1 MKHRTHLPVNS
12 GSLFTPGNGFAAGS
26 IDLSDRLGGYLAV
39 AGMMVWTLSQV
50 VPVEYLWNVQ
60 AARSFARL
68 L

>member
-1 MKHRTHLPVNS
+1 MKTRSHTSLNS
-12 GSLFTPGNGFAAGS
+12 SALFTPDNGFAAGS
-26 IDLSDRLGGYLAV
+26 IDLSDRLGGYLAI
-39 AGMMVWTLSQV
+39 AGMMVWTMSQV

>member
-1 MKHRTHLPVNS
+1 MKPRTHSPING
-12 GSLFTPGNGFAAGS
+12 GSLFSPDKGFAAGS

-50 VPVEYLWNVQ
+50 VPVEYLWNAQ